1 MSIKIITPYL
11 ALVPAG
17 MLVVLGIWLCI
28 SSMPGHNISYPPA
41 GVLVVIGIGL
51 LLVITMAGFGIRSL
65 LQIRDEMA
73 KRKAGYKV
81 VELNG
86 DHHGD
91 HLSSADAKDMES
103 GHYDSDP
110 TAKRS

>member
-1 MSIKIITPYL
+1 MFFQIITHCL

-17 MLVVLGIWLCI
+17 VLVVSGFGCASHQCQVITSRI
-28 SSMPGHNISYPPA
+28 PPA